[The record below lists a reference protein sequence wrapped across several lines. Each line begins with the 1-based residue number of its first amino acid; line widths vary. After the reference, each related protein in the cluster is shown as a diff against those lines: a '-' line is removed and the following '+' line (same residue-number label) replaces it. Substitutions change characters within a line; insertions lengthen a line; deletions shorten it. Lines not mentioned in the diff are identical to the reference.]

1 MEKRPE
7 NMNPAPIEGQPMT
20 QNNDRKNSAIVV
32 LTIVAAVLAV
42 ILAVMLIS
50 KAKLVHELQGEKDE
64 LTEQIVALQADYD
77 SLSSDYESINSQLDS
92 SREEVAQLI
101 ERIQKTDATNRS
113 KIRQYQKEL
122 GTLRAIMKNYII
134 QIDSLNTLNHKLTAD
149 AAAARQET
157 AKVRKQNDELQKTV
171 EELVDKVETGATL
184 QGRDIKAEAYNNN
197 GKVVDRSSSA
207 VRILTTLTIAANS
220 LAEKGPVRVY
230 VVVTDPDGNI
240 LKNSDSCL
248 CNYGGGQ
255 LETSASREIDYQG
268 NEVEIS
274 IYLNNVG
281 KFSKGIYTVQ
291 VLTERSLMG
300 STQFMLR

>member
-7 NMNPAPIEGQPMT
+7 NMSPVNPEGQAFT
-20 QNNDRKNSAIVV
+20 RNSDHRNGAVV
-32 LTIVAAVLAV
+32 ILAIVAAVLAIV
-42 ILAVMLIS
+42 LAAILVS
-50 KAKLVHELQGEKDE
+50 KAKLVHELQGEKEE

-101 ERIQKTDATNRS
+101 ERIQKTDATNRR

-122 GTLRAIMKNYII
+122 GTLRTIMKNYII

-149 AAAARQET
+149 AAAARRET
-157 AKVRKQNDELQKTV
+157 AQVRKQNDELQKTV
-171 EELVDKVETGATL
+171 DELADKVETGAVIH
-184 QGRDIKAEAYNNN
+184 GRDIKAEAYNNN
-197 GKVVDRSSSA
+197 GKVVDRASSA
-207 VRILTTLTIAANS
+207 VRILTTLTLGANN

-240 LKNSDSCL
+240 LKNQDSRI

-268 NEVEIS
+268 NEVEMS

-281 KFSKGIYTVQ
+281 KFAKGIYTVQ